1 MSTLLE
7 NHIIQL
13 LHERDEKAISLLY
26 EHYGDT
32 LFGVANKVVRNEELA
47 QDILQE
53 SFVKIWKNSESYD
66 PSKAKLFTWLF
77 RITRNTAIDKL
88 RSAQNRS
95 DKEIQID
102 VSDVYTI
109 GVQGIRPDEMDMEEN
124 LAKIDPKY
132 REVLEAL
139 FFVGLTQQEASEKL
153 DIPLGTIKSRLKIG
167 LRELRKI
174 YGDRPLVLFA
184 ILSYWL

>member
-1 MSTLLE
+1 
-7 NHIIQL
+7 
-13 LHERDEKAISLLY
+13 
-26 EHYGDT
+26 
-32 LFGVANKVVRNEELA
+32 
-47 QDILQE
+47 
-53 SFVKIWKNSESYD
+53 
-66 PSKAKLFTWLF
+66 
-77 RITRNTAIDKL
+77 
-88 RSAQNRS
+88 
-95 DKEIQID
+95 
-102 VSDVYTI
+102 
-109 GVQGIRPDEMDMEEN
+109 MEEN

-174 YGDRPLVLFA
+174 YGDGPLVLFA